1 MQCHVTRCHGR
12 RSQNIMYYLYKTLF
26 RIKLK
31 NSIYVF
37 YVALG
42 LPQVREGLISE
53 ELMLFYIKVQNPEKR
68 EKFQQSLD
76 SCM

>member
-1 MQCHVTRCHGR
+1 
-12 RSQNIMYYLYKTLF
+12 MYYLYKTLF

-53 ELMLFYIKVQNPEKR
+53 ELMLFYIKVQNPEKKR
-68 EKFQQSLD
+68 KIPTVFGQLYVNSLG
-76 SCM
+76 